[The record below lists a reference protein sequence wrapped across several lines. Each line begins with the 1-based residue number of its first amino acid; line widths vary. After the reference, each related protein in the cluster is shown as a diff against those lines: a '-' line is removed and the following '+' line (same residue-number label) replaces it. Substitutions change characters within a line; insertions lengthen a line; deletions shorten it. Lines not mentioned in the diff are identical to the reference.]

1 MFNIGDN
8 ILYGTSG
15 IMTVVD
21 LRQERLTDEDKTYYV
36 LSEYGG
42 KSTSLTYV
50 PLDNE
55 KLISSMH
62 PLLTRD
68 EVAEA
73 VSGANGMPDIPW
85 NPDSR
90 ARAESYRVVMRSA
103 DRTAIFVMI
112 RTVHNTGLR
121 RAEVGKKNFQTDES
135 IMHKAEAIM
144 ALELSIVLGITPAE
158 AKMMIDRQVKGVTA

>member
-21 LRQERLTDEDKTYYV
+21 LRQERLTDEEKTYYV

-42 KSTSLTYV
+42 RSTSLTYA

-55 KLISSMH
+55 KIISSMH
-62 PLLTRD
+62 PLLTRE
-68 EVAEA
+68 EVADAISSARE
-73 VSGANGMPDIPW
+73 MPDPSW

-90 ARAESYRVVMRSA
+90 ARAESYRAVMRSA
-103 DRTAIFVMI
+103 DRAAIFVMI

-121 RAEVGKKNFQTDES
+121 RAAIGKKNFQTDEN
-135 IMHKAEAIM
+135 IMHKAEAII
-144 ALELSIVLGITPAE
+144 ALELSIVLGITVNE
-158 AKMMIDRQVKGVTA
+158 AREMIDRDVKGITA

>member
-21 LRQERLTDEDKTYYV
+21 IREERLTDEEKTYYV

-55 KLISSMH
+55 KLVSSMH
-62 PLLTRD
+62 SLLTR
-68 EVAEA
+68 EEIAEA
-73 VSGANGMPDIPW
+73 ISAAREMPDIQW

-103 DRTAIFVMI
+103 DRAAIFVMI

-121 RAEVGKKNFQTDES
+121 RAAIGKKNFLTDENV
-135 IMHKAEAIM
+135 MRKAEAII
-144 ALELSIVLGITPAE
+144 ALEISIVLGITVIE
-158 AKMMIDRQVKGVTA
+158 AHAMLDREVKGITA

>member
-1 MFNIGDN
+1 MFNIGNN
-8 ILYGTSG
+8 ILYGISG
-15 IMTVVD
+15 IMTIVD
-21 LRQERLTDEDKTYYV
+21 IRQERLTDEEKTYYV

-68 EVAEA
+68 EVTEA
-73 VSGANGMPDIPW
+73 ISGANGISDIPW

-90 ARAESYRVVMRSA
+90 ARAEGYRAVMRSA
-103 DRTAIFVMI
+103 DRAAILVMI
-112 RTVHNTGLR
+112 RTIYNTGLR
-121 RAEVGKKNFQTDES
+121 RAEIGKKNFQTDEN
-135 IMHKAEAIM
+135 IMNKAEAIM

-158 AKMMIDRQVKGVTA
+158 AQTMIDREVKGVTA

>member
-21 LRQERLTDEDKTYYV
+21 IREERLTDEEKTYYV

-55 KLISSMH
+55 KLVSSMH
-62 PLLTRD
+62 SLLTR
-68 EVAEA
+68 EEIAEA
-73 VSGANGMPDIPW
+73 ISAAREMPDIQW

-90 ARAESYRVVMRSA
+90 ARAEGYRTVMRSA
-103 DRTAIFVMI
+103 DRAAIFVMI

-121 RAEVGKKNFQTDES
+121 RAAIGKKNFLTDENVTR
-135 IMHKAEAIM
+135 KVEAIIAM
-144 ALELSIVLGITPAE
+144 ELSIVLGISVSE
-158 AKMMIDRQVKGVTA
+158 AHAILDREVKGITT

>member
-21 LRQERLTDEDKTYYV
+21 IREERLTDEEKTYYV

-55 KLISSMH
+55 KLVSSMH
-62 PLLTRD
+62 SLLTR
-68 EVAEA
+68 EEIAEA
-73 VSGANGMPDIPW
+73 ISAAREMPDIPW

-90 ARAESYRVVMRSA
+90 ARAESYRTVMRSA
-103 DRTAIFVMI
+103 DRAAIFVMI

-121 RAEVGKKNFQTDES
+121 RAAIGKKNFLTDENV
-135 IMHKAEAIM
+135 MRKAEAII
-144 ALELSIVLGITPAE
+144 ALEISIVLGITVSE
-158 AKMMIDRQVKGVTA
+158 AHAILDREVKGITA